1 MGSIG
6 GHFAGLAPGG
16 EKFHIV
22 CSHFQTGAGLAVAAH
37 IGGGGYGT
45 HNGYLAALGQIL
57 LADFFR
63 ISAWRQLG
71 ENCSR
76 YLAKGKKVCVVGP
89 VSLRTFRGRDGTEKS
104 ILEVTA
110 NDVEFLSPRT
120 DDAAVPAPQARED
133 APARAPQQMS
143 LTHPGNIDRQEQ
155 AYLSAEREAIR
166 NEKKYVVVNDS
177 EELPF

>member
-1 MGSIG
+1 MNQLTIIG
-6 GHFAGLAPGG
+6 NLTRDPELRVTSDGTS
-16 EKFHIV
+16 V
-22 CSHFQTGAGLAVAAH
+22 CSFTVAVNRKKASRE
-37 IGGGGYGT
+37 
-45 HNGYLAALGQIL
+45 GQPE
-57 LADFFR
+57 ADYFSV
-63 ISAWRQLG
+63 SAWRQLG

-166 NEKKYVVVNDS
+166 NEKNYVVVNDS